1 MFTKLFKVA
10 LLTLCFSANSF
21 ASIITSTVDQDQK
34 VNWFSSISYQHDLN
48 GIAGFVLGSVTE
60 GTLSIAVRDDSNGF
74 WDGLELILFVIEGF
88 DDDTGGFSFASFFGE
103 LEIEAIAALNADGL
117 LDITVR
123 SVLGDFYVGQ
133 SILTVTTTDVPEPA
147 SLALLGLGLFGLD
160 FARRKAA

>member
-1 MFTKLFKVA
+1 MFSKLFKVA

-34 VNWFSSISYQHDLN
+34 VNWLSSFSYQHDLN

-60 GTLSIAVRDDSNGF
+60 GTLSIAVRDDSNSF
-74 WDGLELILFVIEGF
+74 WDGPEVILFVIEGF

-117 LDITVR
+117 LDITVW

-147 SLALLGLGLFGLD
+147 SLALLGLGLFGLG